1 MNARFKLIGL
11 IFCLVLF
18 LVPTFHFQAIPAEG
32 DKVADAKEK
41 LKFNKKSGKLEKKN
55 EQKKSLKIQKATINL
70 DQNNQKEE
78 VKGKK
83 SAESAQ
89 EKGPERG
96 QGRGNGLNG
105 NGKDNFRS
113 ISVESGEECYKVI
126 VDNNLFRRLGW

>member
-1 MNARFKLIGL
+1 MKVRFKLIGL

-32 DKVADAKEK
+32 DKAADAKE
-41 LKFNKKSGKLEKKN
+41 KLEKKN
-55 EQKKSLKIQKATINL
+55 EQKKNLKIQKATINL

-78 VKGKK
+78 KGKK

-96 QGRGNGLNG
+96 QGRGNRLNG